1 MPHSKPRLYRRLV
14 SRMEAS
20 MTVFYKSEEIDLL
33 ATVMDRASAKMTMTD
48 VDKEILALRIL
59 RAAEEG
65 ERDPDR
71 LLETAM
77 AA

>member
-1 MPHSKPRLYRRLV
+1 
-14 SRMEAS
+14 

-65 ERDPDR
+65 ECDPDR